1 MIKWFEIPADDLE
14 RAKRFYTE
22 LFGWMIEEFPAPF
35 RKDFLLIRTEDLNT
49 FFGGLTKR
57 QDHSQTAV
65 NYINVTCTE
74 KYIKKIEPLGG
85 KVLVPK
91 TAVPGMG
98 YFAVCQD
105 TEKNAFA
112 IWEDDTNAS

>member
-1 MIKWFEIPADDLE
+1 MIRWFDIPADDLE

-35 RKDFLLIRTEDLNT
+35 RKDFLLIRSADLNS

-57 QDHSQTAV
+57 QDQDHTAV

>member
-1 MIKWFEIPADDLE
+1 MMNWFEIPADDLE

-22 LFGWMIEEFPAPF
+22 LFGWTIEEFPVPF
-35 RKDFLLIRTEDLNT
+35 RKDFLLIRTADLNAI
-49 FFGGLTKR
+49 FGGLTKR
-57 QDHSQTAV
+57 EDQSHTMV
-65 NYINVTCTE
+65 NYISVSCTE
-74 KYIKKIEPLGG
+74 KYIDKIESLGG

-105 TEKNAFA
+105 TEQNAFA
-112 IWEDDTNAS
+112 IWEDDTEAS